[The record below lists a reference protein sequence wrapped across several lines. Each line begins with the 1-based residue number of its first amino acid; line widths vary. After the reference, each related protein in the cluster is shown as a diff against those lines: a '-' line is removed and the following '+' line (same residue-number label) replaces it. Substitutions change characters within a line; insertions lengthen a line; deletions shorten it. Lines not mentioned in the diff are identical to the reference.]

1 MGKKIII
8 FKGDVCKWAK
18 NQKFQ
23 GGANSIFEVC
33 RQKKFKSSNGLGA
46 KGQKFISCHQVYLG
60 GVEHSKEELKIIQNM
75 VVAALGPSL
84 IAAEYGA
91 YVMRHLQCFNTVKVL
106 NGHEIRK
113 GDLDK
118 LKFGGYLTLS

>member
-1 MGKKIII
+1 M
-8 FKGDVCKWAK
+8 
-18 NQKFQ
+18 
-23 GGANSIFEVC
+23 
-33 RQKKFKSSNGLGA
+33 
-46 KGQKFISCHQVYLG
+46 YLG
-60 GVEHSKEELKIIQNM
+60 GFEHSKEELKIIQNM